1 MHRTRW
7 LSRQGAQCA
16 GRHRAAAPLLA
27 LLLVHT
33 PAPAAD
39 ADAPPIDPL
48 TLPVDAL
55 ALPPL
60 PVGVPPPETPGIPS
74 DAELEAS
81 KAVVGEIL
89 IDNQNIFN
97 LEDPKDNY
105 GLFRLANRLHPKTRA
120 RVIRDQLLF
129 KTGDR
134 YSRRLIDE
142 TERILRANNYFYD
155 AWIRPVKYHDG
166 KVDLRVTTRDVWTL
180 NPGFNYSRSGGTNST
195 GVQLEELNLA
205 GTGTDLRISR
215 TTDV

>member
-1 MHRTRW
+1 MYGTRW
-7 LSRQGAQCA
+7 LHRLGVRRA

-27 LLLVHT
+27 LLLV
-33 PAPAAD
+33 PALARAD
-39 ADAPPIDPL
+39 DATTI
-48 TLPVDAL
+48 DAL

-105 GLFRLANRLHPKTRA
+105 GLFRLADRLHPKTRA

-134 YSRRLIDE
+134 YSRRP
-142 TERILRANNYFYD
+142 RGACRA
-155 AWIRPVKYHDG
+155 R
-166 KVDLRVTTRDVWTL
+166 R
-180 NPGFNYSRSGGTNST
+180 
-195 GVQLEELNLA
+195 
-205 GTGTDLRISR
+205 TD
-215 TTDV
+215 D